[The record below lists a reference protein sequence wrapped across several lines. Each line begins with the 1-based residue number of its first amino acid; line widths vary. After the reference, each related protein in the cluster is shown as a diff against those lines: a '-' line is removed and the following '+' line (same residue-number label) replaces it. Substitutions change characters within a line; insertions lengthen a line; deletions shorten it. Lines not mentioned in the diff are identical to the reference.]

1 MEKGILYWITGLSG
15 AGKTTIGNALY
26 YELKKKNNNLV
37 ILDGDILKNLVGDSL
52 GYSKEDRKKRAYYYS
67 NLCKT
72 LTDQGIS
79 VIICTIAMYDEVR
92 EWNRKH
98 IERYVEVFLK
108 VDKKVLIQRDRKGLY
123 SGQTSGKVKEVAGMD
138 LEVEFPKNPDIVIE
152 NDGTKSVDECVEQIV
167 HYSPKVQDTF
177 NRDVAYW
184 NHFYEKVIKEIQEPS
199 DFARF
204 VFHYLQSG
212 KRLMDIGCGNGR
224 DSLYFARN
232 QILVTGVDA
241 SETAINQLQKYEI
254 ENGQFVFDD
263 FVTCKALYQMQY
275 DYFYSRWTIHAISER
290 QENELLQNVADSLKE
305 DGLFFIEVRSTN
317 DELYGKGRQIE
328 KNAFLYN
335 DHYRRFI
342 DKTEFCG
349 KLGKL
354 GLKIIF
360 QEEKNGFS
368 KTSESDPTL
377 IRIVAKKMSL

>member
-1 MEKGILYWITGLSG
+1 MILEKGILYWITGLSG

-37 ILDGDILKNLVGDSL
+37 ILDGDILKKLVGDSL

-152 NDGTKSVDECVEQIV
+152 NDGTKSVEECVEQIV
-167 HYSPKVQDTF
+167 HYSPQVQDTF

-184 NHFYEKVIKEIQEPS
+184 NRFYEKVIKEIQEPS

-204 VFHYLQSG
+204 VLHYLQSG

-241 SETAINQLQKYEI
+241 SETAINQLQKYGI
-254 ENGQFVFDD
+254 ENEEILRSIESHTTGRPNMSLLDKIIYIADYIEPGRDVAPNLPEVRALAFVDID
-263 FVTCKALYQMQY
+263 ACLYRILEDTLAY
-275 DYFYSRWTIHAISER
+275 LAEKGATLDPATEETFLYYKNLKNSDSE
-290 QENELLQNVADSLKE
+290 KE
-305 DGLFFIEVRSTN
+305 D
-317 DELYGKGRQIE
+317 
-328 KNAFLYN
+328 KN
-335 DHYRRFI
+335 
-342 DKTEFCG
+342 
-349 KLGKL
+349 
-354 GLKIIF
+354 
-360 QEEKNGFS
+360 
-368 KTSESDPTL
+368 
-377 IRIVAKKMSL
+377 